1 MESMSFEIQS
11 WQDLKS
17 QEICT
22 LSCLR
27 NRSIIFI
34 NKLYFLLIVSH
45 FQKSPMKKAWKRS
58 QFLALFHFNK
68 ISKNPLNIY
77 TFMQKST

>member
-22 LSCLR
+22 LSCVR

-45 FQKSPMKKAWKRS
+45 FQKSPMKKGLEMV
-58 QFLALFHFNK
+58 Q
-68 ISKNPLNIY
+68 
-77 TFMQKST
+77 